1 MEDNHDADNENVVL
15 FVDDDGDGKTMMIL
29 FFVWD
34 DDDDDDGFVGG
45 RQWKQLG
52 VISSDH
58 DEAGVTDE
66 TQEYSLVW

>member
-1 MEDNHDADNENVVL
+1 
-15 FVDDDGDGKTMMIL
+15 MMIL

-45 RQWKQLG
+45 RQWKLLG

-66 TQEYSLVW
+66 TLEYSLVW